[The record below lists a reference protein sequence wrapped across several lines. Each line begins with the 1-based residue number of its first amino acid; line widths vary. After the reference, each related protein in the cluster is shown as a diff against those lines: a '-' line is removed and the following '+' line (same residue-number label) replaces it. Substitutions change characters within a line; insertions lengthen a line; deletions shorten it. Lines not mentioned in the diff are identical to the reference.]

1 VGARL
6 RPALYSSNCSGL
18 VFPLVTLS
26 RPILH
31 CVCLGVKLYL
41 TGIIRSTSSFFAL
54 GSEIKKLPYMF
65 LTGVASCL
73 TVRSTQMYNVSL
85 VLIYMFV
92 LQLVEQDEEGHC
104 NAECK
109 TIERACQEVV
119 SSIYFE
125 LY

>member
-1 VGARL
+1 
-6 RPALYSSNCSGL
+6 
-18 VFPLVTLS
+18 
-26 RPILH
+26 
-31 CVCLGVKLYL
+31 
-41 TGIIRSTSSFFAL
+41 
-54 GSEIKKLPYMF
+54 
-65 LTGVASCL
+65 
-73 TVRSTQMYNVSL
+73 MYNVSL

>member
-1 VGARL
+1 
-6 RPALYSSNCSGL
+6 
-18 VFPLVTLS
+18 
-26 RPILH
+26 
-31 CVCLGVKLYL
+31 
-41 TGIIRSTSSFFAL
+41 
-54 GSEIKKLPYMF
+54 MF